1 MQYFMFLECFVIIL
15 SRDWSHFKPSNSE
28 SHRVLTY
35 SVTNT
40 LLLYQLLSFVIMK
53 MCLEEDI
60 TPQKVNCN
68 LKSRKRWRFL

>member
-15 SRDWSHFKPSNSE
+15 SRDWPHFKPNNSE

-40 LLLYQLLSFVIMK
+40 SLLYQLLSFVIMK